1 MNHNSASTTPR
12 NAGVPSNESSST
24 SSPYP
29 DYMNA
34 TSTSRPPT
42 SSTNTAST
50 STTALRTS
58 SSESTPNLSLLG
70 VADPNDHLQQLK
82 QMTQGVGLMKV
93 DADANVSSS
102 NPMVASNFS
111 PELYTT
117 YGTWQYYQ
125 QFAPMGQAGFSAW
138 PPHAYTGTPWQNYAQ
153 SKKGRQTYQRYQ
165 TTILEGKFQQNSYV
179 SKKQREELR
188 NQTGL
193 SDRQIKI
200 WFQNRRMKAKKEKH
214 RCDEQTVDHQSIALP
229 SSTSKPLNSALQ
241 RVGNGLHNGM
251 GDQDDKKSLSNS
263 MSPVGAPMWPMSTM
277 GMHAAMTGMQP
288 LHGDNMAWTQNNL
301 MLPQGNFIAPH
312 QPGGL
317 TPINTYNCQG
327 FNPYSETT

>member
-1 MNHNSASTTPR
+1 MSSSTTPG

-29 DYMNA
+29 DYMNT
-34 TSTSRPPT
+34 TSTSRPT
-42 SSTNTAST
+42 SSSTNTAST
-50 STTALRTS
+50 STTVPRTTS
-58 SSESTPNLSLLG
+58 SSDSTPNLSLLG
-70 VADPNDHLQQLK
+70 VTDPNDHLQQLK

-93 DADANVSSS
+93 EADANGSTT

-111 PELYTT
+111 QDLYT
-117 YGTWQYYQ
+117 YGWPYYQ
-125 QFAPMGQAGFSAW
+125 QFATPMGQAGFSAW
-138 PPHAYTGTPWQNYAQ
+138 TPHGYPGTPWQNYAQ

-165 TTILEGKFQQNSYV
+165 TTILESKFQQNSYV

-214 RCDEQTVDHQSIALP
+214 RVDEQTVEHQSIALP
-229 SSTSKPLNSALQ
+229 S
-241 RVGNGLHNGM
+241 RNGLHNGM
-251 GDQDDKKSLSNS
+251 NLAGHQLDLGIVDQDDKKSLSNS
-263 MSPVGAPMWPMSTM
+263 MSPVGGPMWPMSTM

-288 LHGDNMAWTQNNL
+288 LPGDNMTWNPNNL
-301 MLPQGNFIAPH
+301 MLSQNNFVAPH
-312 QPGGL
+312 QSGL
-317 TPINTYNCQG
+317 AHINPYNCQS